1 MPNNVESAWTLEV
14 YGELKALHK
23 AVADSK
29 AELIKEMNKN
39 REEFVIFKTKVNTR
53 TALISSI
60 IGAVVLITSLLLNI
74 AAIKDRQFLKNNP
87 IEVIENTE

>member
-74 AAIKDRQFLKNNP
+74 AAIKDMQFLKNNP